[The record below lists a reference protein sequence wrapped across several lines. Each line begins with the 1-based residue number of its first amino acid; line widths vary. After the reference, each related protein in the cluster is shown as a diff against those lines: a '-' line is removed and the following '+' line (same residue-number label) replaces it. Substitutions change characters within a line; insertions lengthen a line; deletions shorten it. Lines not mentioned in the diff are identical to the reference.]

1 QALQKSNAARTL
13 AQERSHPFSLAAAR
27 VFAALSHQ
35 LCRDRALTQEWAEA
49 AIILA
54 REQGFSMWVGQGTV
68 QQGWA
73 LADQGQVEEGISKIR
88 DGVATEQA
96 AGVGL
101 LKSYYLALLA
111 EAYGKAGQAE
121 EGLAVLTEALAV
133 VDTSGERFYEA
144 ELHRL
149 KGELR
154 LHTSRV
160 GRAHQEGSVAEA
172 GPHPTA

>member
-1 QALQKSNAARTL
+1 LEQGITFYDSQSHDSHVFVIEPGVLGFSHAAWVLWHLGYPDQALQKSNAARTL
-13 AQERSHPFSLAAAR
+13 AQERSHPFSLADAR

-73 LADQGQVEEGISKIR
+73 LADQGQVEEGISQIR
-88 DGVATEQA
+88 HGLATEQA

-111 EAYGKAGQAE
+111 EAYGKA
-121 EGLAVLTEALAV
+121 
-133 VDTSGERFYEA
+133 
-144 ELHRL
+144 
-149 KGELR
+149 
-154 LHTSRV
+154 
-160 GRAHQEGSVAEA
+160 
-172 GPHPTA
+172 